1 MSTDPTSKLL
11 TTERLLF
18 LRGPMGGGRMLTA
31 TECRELADA
40 YEAALALL
48 YEERDRKHPLIRID
62 PSRGTPDHDH

>member
-1 MSTDPTSKLL
+1 VSSPKSLASKLI

-31 TECRELADA
+31 SECRELADA

-48 YEERDRKHPLIRID
+48 YAERDSTHA
-62 PSRGTPDHDH
+62 PDHDR